1 MSSYEVPEPIINGPF
16 DEPKVHWN
24 IIEGELP
31 ELKPGRRP
39 AVYFYRDPKAPPER
53 YEGREAGLA
62 IEMKL
67 VNRVRERVAEWRTAG
82 YPGVTRTTLEL
93 LEWWRRDGRE
103 QRLFFAQLEAA
114 ETIIFLNEARADLL
128 QGIAVPRDEPDDEN
142 YSGFAR
148 YACKMA
154 TGSGKTTVMGMLAAW
169 SILNKVNDRSDARFS
184 DVVLIVCPN
193 VTIRD
198 RLRELDPQGGEA
210 SLYLSRDL
218 IPRHSL
224 PALAQGKVLV
234 TNWHVFEPQTVQVD
248 GVSAKVVKSGIPE
261 SRIETITLGAKT
273 TTARGT
279 RYLTLEDFE
288 RQRGAGML
296 TVLDEERDNEG
307 NLKRVKVETVR
318 YRKSDRALINDV
330 LGRDIGGK
338 KNILVMNDEA
348 HHAYRIRREEPD
360 AQEAFDFGDDD
371 EADEFFK
378 EATVWVEG
386 LDRIQKL
393 RGINFCLDLSAT
405 PYFLGRVGQNAN
417 RPFPWVVSDFSLT
430 DAIES
435 GLVKIPQL
443 AVRDTTGAAIPG
455 YFNIWHWILPQ
466 LTPAE
471 RGGKKASPKPEAILK
486 YAHHPI
492 AMLGGLWE
500 QEFEAWQQAESARP
514 PVFIIVCRN
523 TQIARVL
530 YEWLAENK
538 PPIGIPPAKLN
549 AFHNNGTINTIRVDS
564 KVVAETD
571 TGQAKADANRW
582 MRLTLDTVGKLDW
595 PHDQLGRAIYPDQ
608 FVELAEKRAHDLGID
623 LELHPPGRNVRCI
636 VSVGMLTEGWDCNTV
651 THIIGLRPFMSQL
664 LCEQVVGRGL
674 RRINYEL
681 GPDGKYPEEVAK
693 IFGVPFEIV
702 PFKSNRQAAPPVAVR
717 RHRVHALP
725 AKAAYEIQFPR
736 VEGYTQAIRNR
747 LTVDWASVPPLTID
761 PMRIPPEVQMKA
773 TLPNNQGRPSL
784 LGPGRI
790 AEVNLNPYRERRRM
804 QELVFDLAEALTRDF
819 TAQRACE
826 VPTHVL
832 FPQLVAIINH
842 YLAEKVEVLPPGD
855 LKDLWLAPY
864 YGFVIERLLQ
874 ALRPDT
880 TQGEAPEVPRY
891 ERTRGPGSTADV
903 DFFTKREVYPVVH
916 SHLNYVVADTHK
928 WEQSAAY
935 FIDTHPAVATF
946 VKNAG
951 LGFAI
956 PYLHNGQMH
965 DYIPDFI
972 IRLKTEQLQY
982 LILETKGYDLLK
994 SVKRAAAERW
1004 VAAVNADGSYGHWQ
1018 HTLVSSMP
1026 DVRAAITDA
1035 VQQISNIE
1043 QANVPIELQLQNT

>member
-16 DEPKVHWN
+16 DEPNVHWN

-39 AVYFYRDPKAPPER
+39 AVYFYRDPKAPLER

-67 VNRVRERVAEWRTAG
+67 VNRVRERVAEWRAAS

-128 QGIAVPRDEPDDEN
+128 QGITVPRDEPDDEN
-142 YSGFAR
+142 YSGFVR

-193 VTIRD
+193 VTIRE
-198 RLRELDPQGGEA
+198 RLRELDPQNGDA

-218 IPRHSL
+218 IPRHLL
-224 PALAQGKVLV
+224 PLLAQGRVLV

-261 SRIETITLGAKT
+261 SRIETITISAKT

-307 NLKRVKVETVR
+307 NLTRVKVETVR

-360 AQEAFDFGDDD
+360 AQEAFDFGDDE

-393 RGINFCLDLSAT
+393 RGINFCVDLSAT

-443 AVRDTTGAAIPG
+443 AVRDTTGAPIPG

-466 LTPAE
+466 LTPSE

-500 QEFEAWQQAESARP
+500 QEFEAWQQAKSARP

-571 TGQAKADANRW
+571 NGQAKVNANRW

-595 PHDQLGRAIYPDQ
+595 PRDQLGREIYPEG
-608 FVELAEKRAHDLGID
+608 FVELAEKRASDTGGELQ
-623 LELHPPGRNVRCI
+623 LHPPGRDIRCI

-681 GPDGKYPEEVAK
+681 GPNGKYPEEVAK

-702 PFKSNRQAAPPVAVR
+702 PFKSNRQPAPPAVVR
-717 RHRVHALP
+717 RHRVHAIP
-725 AKAAYEIQFPR
+725 AKVGYEIQFPR

-784 LGPGRI
+784 LGPGKI
-790 AEVNLNPYRERRRM
+790 AEVNLNPYRSRRRM

-832 FPQLVAIINH
+832 FPQLVSIINR
-842 YLAEKVEVLPPGD
+842 YLSEKVEVLPPGD

-864 YGFVIERLLQ
+864 YGFVVERLLQ
-874 ALRPDT
+874 AIRPDT
-880 TQGEAPEVPRY
+880 TQGEASEVPRY

-903 DFFTKREVYPVVH
+903 DFFTKREVYPIIH
-916 SHLNYVVADTHK
+916 SHLNYVVADTEK

-935 FIDTHPAVATF
+935 FIDTHPSVAAF

-972 IRLKTEQLQY
+972 IRLKIEQAEY

-994 SVKRAAAERW
+994 SVKRAAASRW
-1004 VAAVNADGSYGHWQ
+1004 INAVNAEGSFGRWVFALVQ
-1018 HTLVSSMP
+1018 HPTEIPPFLSSLTKQ
-1026 DVRAAITDA
+1026 R
-1035 VQQISNIE
+1035 
-1043 QANVPIELQLQNT
+1043 